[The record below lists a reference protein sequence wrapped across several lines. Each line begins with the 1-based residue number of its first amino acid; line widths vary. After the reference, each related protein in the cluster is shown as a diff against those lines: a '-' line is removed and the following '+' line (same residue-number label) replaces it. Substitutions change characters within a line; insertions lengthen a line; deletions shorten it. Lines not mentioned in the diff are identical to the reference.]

1 MKKGFVL
8 GKFLPLHK
16 GHLALIE
23 FACQHCDFLYIIVCF
38 SKEEPIEGIVRK
50 QWLYNELSSYK
61 NIALI
66 SLPYDESVLPNTSV
80 SSHDVSKKWATEL
93 KKVVPDAD
101 IVFTSEKYGDYL
113 AEFMNIEHLL
123 YDEGRVAFPI
133 SSSMINKE
141 PFKYWNYIADSAK
154 PWFVKKIA
162 ILGSESTGK
171 STLTEKLANH
181 FNTAYVAEAAREIVE
196 KTIECTFKMLE
207 EIAIL
212 HAKKIDEGLSVAN
225 KLLFIDTNITIT
237 KSYSHFLFNSELIV
251 DSWVEEASKADLYL
265 FLETDCPFIQ
275 DGTRLNEA
283 ERNKLSLCHKEQLA
297 KDNIDFVSIGG
308 SWDNRFEMIVDI
320 IKKKY
325 FA

>member
-237 KSYSHFLFNSELIV
+237 KSYSHFLFNS
-251 DSWVEEASKADLYL
+251 
-265 FLETDCPFIQ
+265 
-275 DGTRLNEA
+275 N
-283 ERNKLSLCHKEQLA
+283 
-297 KDNIDFVSIGG
+297 
-308 SWDNRFEMIVDI
+308 
-320 IKKKY
+320 
-325 FA
+325 